1 MTFDMRTSPCRLIL
15 LFTIVVFQSYALYAQ
30 NTMIETIS
38 DFGKGIIFADGVTTL
53 NGSGYTYDKLD
64 DLNTE
69 IHYDTFLSFTDDP
82 KEGINSEMLLQIGRI
97 YTKFFSPL
105 LHACDSALHS
115 GGRQIGFRSKVLS
128 KANPVFINDCY
139 YTDFSSGELS
149 FVCRF
154 ATEDFEY
161 TETPP
166 DIEWKT
172 DAETRKIC
180 GYKCL
185 KATGRFRGRTYEAW
199 YTEDIP
205 ASVGPWKLRGLP
217 GAILLAE
224 DTDRLCRFE
233 ATSISFGTGVIEKP
247 DYPYIKISRK
257 QYRTM
262 LGQYFKA
269 PGRFCSMH
277 MSRAPGIVIT
287 PPAKETPL
295 RGVVL
300 LEKQ

>member
-1 MTFDMRTSPCRLIL
+1 MRISPYKFIL
-15 LFTIVVFQSYALYAQ
+15 LFLIVVSQSYSLHAQ
-30 NTMIETIS
+30 NTMIETFS

-53 NGSGYTYDKLD
+53 NDPGYTYDKID
-64 DLNTE
+64 DLNIE
-69 IHYDTFLSFTDDP
+69 ILYDTFLSFTDDP
-82 KEGINSEMLLQIGRI
+82 KEGINNEMLLQIGRRW
-97 YTKFFSPL
+97 TKFFSPL
-105 LHACDSALHS
+105 LHACDSALQS

-139 YTDFSSGELS
+139 YTDLTSGELS

-161 TETPP
+161 TEIPP
-166 DIEWKT
+166 CIEWKT
-172 DAETRKIC
+172 GTETKTIC
-180 GYKCL
+180 GYKCF
-185 KATGRFRGRTYEAW
+185 KATGRFRGRTYEVW
-199 YTEDIP
+199 YAEDIP
-205 ASVGPWKLRGLP
+205 TSVGPWKLRGLP
-217 GAILLAE
+217 GAILFAE

-233 ATSISFGTGVIEKP
+233 ATSVSFDQGVIEKP
-247 DYPYIKISRK
+247 KYHYFNISRK

-262 LGQYFKA
+262 LGQYFKT

-287 PPAKETPL
+287 SPAKETPL